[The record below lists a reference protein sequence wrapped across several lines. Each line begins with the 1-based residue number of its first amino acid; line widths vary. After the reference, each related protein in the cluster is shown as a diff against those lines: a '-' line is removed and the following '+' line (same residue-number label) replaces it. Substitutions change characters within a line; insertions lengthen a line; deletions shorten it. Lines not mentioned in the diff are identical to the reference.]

1 MESLVL
7 HRTLTPETYW
17 VSQRRRKPL
26 FDLWHERVPEV
37 YYHFLLNPK
46 KVVLACCLCPTP
58 IYDTGYLLYI
68 STDNI
73 YKSGDRCVGLGELLD
88 WAFRK
93 HSSVPWSFWTVCNSL
108 RTDIW
113 PQWVQKWFLWNC
125 SSTPAHYLDR
135 QDIWSQHKLH
145 ETVNVPLRSLTLCSL
160 HQRTLTSLCF
170 TCKMSQSVCILVT
183 ENNYRPLSDF

>member
-7 HRTLTPETYW
+7 HRTLTPETSW
-17 VSQRRRKPL
+17 VSRRSRKPQ
-26 FDLWHERVPEV
+26 FDLWHESPWS
-37 YYHFLLNPK
+37 LLSYFTESK
-46 KVVLACCLCPTP
+46 KVVLCCCLHSTP
-58 IYDTGYLLYI
+58 IYDMGYLLYI

-113 PQWVQKWFLWNC
+113 PQWVQKWFLWNLWKC

-145 ETVNVPLRSLTLCSL
+145 ETVPLRSLTLCSL

-170 TCKMSQSVCILVT
+170 TCKMSCSVCILVT
-183 ENNYRPLSDF
+183 VMHLWKI